1 MIGTGAKC
9 SSNTAHYSY
18 HIKLV
23 CDLIA
28 SDRDFFLLLTICR
41 QQTID
46 SLLAVKK
53 TEHVMLKSLSIHSEN
68 NERHYGVFTD
78 LWVSFELGVS
88 CYIGAPKLKYTSATI
103 LHHTAPTNLQE

>member
-53 TEHVMLKSLSIHSEN
+53 NRACYVKE
-68 NERHYGVFTD
+68 
-78 LWVSFELGVS
+78 SFD
-88 CYIGAPKLKYTSATI
+88 TF
-103 LHHTAPTNLQE
+103 